1 MRQMQAKRPRT
12 ILLNSAATVAL
23 IAALSGCA
31 TTMDSSGRS
40 ASSTRT
46 AYTPAEKQL
55 RQESSLFSKTSAQG
69 CLAGAVAGA
78 LIGLLATHNSN
89 DNRNRNR
96 ALALGAAGG
105 CAAGVGANAYVQN
118 KRGQYRDNEARM
130 NAMIAD
136 VRKDNQQLAR
146 LIELNRTVIAE
157 DKRKIAQV
165 KANLRDKQISSAQA
179 RAELAR
185 VRENRSLLANQI
197 NDAKEKQQEW
207 VDISQVEQQAGANT
221 VKLDSEIGTL
231 KKQIASLEAEAA
243 LIDREIAATPAA
255 A

>member
-78 LIGLLATHNSN
+78 LIGMLATHNS

-96 ALALGAAGG
+96 ALRSARPAAVPQVSAPMPTSRTS
-105 CAAGVGANAYVQN
+105 AA
-118 KRGQYRDNEARM
+118 
-130 NAMIAD
+130 
-136 VRKDNQQLAR
+136 
-146 LIELNRTVIAE
+146 
-157 DKRKIAQV
+157 
-165 KANLRDKQISSAQA
+165 S
-179 RAELAR
+179 
-185 VRENRSLLANQI
+185 
-197 NDAKEKQQEW
+197 
-207 VDISQVEQQAGANT
+207 
-221 VKLDSEIGTL
+221 IGTTRH
-231 KKQIASLEAEAA
+231 A
-243 LIDREIAATPAA
+243 
-255 A
+255 